1 MVFKRREANGGEIDS
16 NINTQGRLKPEK
28 VITKRSIREKELLS
42 LLRKI
47 KPHLSD
53 SIMTAASIM
62 KNKEASHMNQLKA
75 CTVLLGAYKDLI
87 NDVYNG
93 EDPEEEGTEVQPQGT
108 VFSLRMINTDN
119 KDSKDKE

>member
-93 EDPEEEGTEVQPQGT
+93 EDPEEEGTEVQPQNGP
-108 VFSLRMINTDN
+108 VFSLRMINTE
-119 KDSKDKE
+119 KKEQE